1 MDKSRNVENKMV
13 VDWVWIELERVVD
26 SNPPCV
32 CDVCGKR
39 YRPRTRGDWDW
50 ICPEC
55 AEKARKHAVEVLKKN
70 LSKEEYS
77 VVEDLWEI
85 YAGV

>member
-1 MDKSRNVENKMV
+1 MDRSRDIENKMV
-13 VDWVWIELERVVD
+13 VDWVWIELEGGRRSD
-26 SNPPCV
+26 PPCE
-32 CDVCGKR
+32 CDVCGRR
-39 YRPRTRGDWDW
+39 YKQRRGDWDW

-55 AEKARKHAVEVLKKN
+55 AEKARKHAVEVLRKN